1 MRYFHFISSIIFF
14 SFSCDNV
21 GLNNPKVEDTTPPTI
36 NIIYPANQAIVDG
49 TINISVYAH
58 DNSAIEKVKIFIDDS
73 IIYDNTLQEYQLN
86 TLIYNIYQH
95 EWDTGKHTDDEYYSI
110 TASAMDSSGNYSH
123 ANPIQIQIDNHDNIK
138 PEGLFLSPST
148 GQIVNGNVEIIL
160 HGEDNDSIDYLTL
173 YIGGD
178 SIETFSASNLSG
190 NYYHYFWNTLN
201 ADEDNLHSIH
211 AVIVDLSGNHNLIG
225 PVNVYVDNHDAPDIL
240 PPQGTI
246 INPPSGS
253 VVNDVISIEV
263 NAYDNI
269 GIGNVNF
276 IINGVLANIDST
288 YPYNYQWNT
297 LEYEE
302 DYDHVINIDIY
313 DESNNMTSLYPIT
326 VYVNNMPEMDIIP
339 PSIVIYEPASNQTL
353 SGIVNFSTIVTDND
367 SIHKVEFYKNYSLTY
382 TDSLKFEPNDSLPPY
397 YTYEW
402 NTTEESDDTQ
412 FIWYAKAFDISGNM
426 TQTEPMTLFV
436 DNVDNISPTG
446 EILFPYAG
454 QLVSGTI
461 TIQVLALDNV
471 SVNLVE
477 FYINDSLEF
486 SDSQH
491 PYNFDWNTTTYEE
504 DQSHLISAIIYDQ
517 EGNTFQDN
525 LIVTVNN
532 TEMNQDDITPPF
544 AAIITPVSGQ
554 TVQDTVFV
562 SGFATD
568 NISVTEINFFINDQL
583 VSTLN
588 DTPFLYLWNTEILE
602 DYSEHIIQMIAS
614 DEAGNSS
621 YAQPVIITVNNSN

>member
-1 MRYFHFISSIIFF
+1 MRYFHFIFLIIFF

-21 GLNNPKVEDTTPPTI
+21 GLNNPKIEDTTPPTI

-95 EWDTGKHTDDEYYSI
+95 EWDTEKHKDDEFYSI
-110 TASAMDSSGNYSH
+110 TASAKDSSGNYNH

-173 YIGGD
+173 YIGDD
-178 SIETFSASNLSG
+178 SVETFSSSNLSG

-211 AVIVDLSGNHNLIG
+211 AVIVDLSGNHNIIG
-225 PVNVYVDNHDAPDIL
+225 PVNVYVDNQDAPDIL

-246 INPPSGS
+246 TNPPSGS
-253 VVNDVISIEV
+253 VVHNVVSIEV

-269 GIGNVNF
+269 GIENVNF
-276 IINGVLANIDST
+276 IINGILANIDST

-297 LEYEE
+297 LEYGE

-382 TDSLKFEPNDSLPPY
+382 TDSLKFEQNDSLPPY

-426 TQTEPMTLFV
+426 TQTDPMTLLV
-436 DNVDNISPTG
+436 DNVDNTTPTG
-446 EILFPYAG
+446 EIVFPYAG
-454 QLVSGTI
+454 QLVSGI
-461 TIQVLALDNV
+461 INIQVLAEDNV
-471 SVNLVE
+471 SVHLVE

-486 SDSQH
+486 SDSQS
-491 PYNFDWNTTTYEE
+491 PYNYDWNTTTYEE
-504 DQSHLISAIIYDQ
+504 DQNHLVSAIIYDQ

-532 TEMNQDDITPPF
+532 TQMDQDDTTPPF
-544 AAIITPVSGQ
+544 TAILTPVSGQ
-554 TVQDTVFV
+554 TVQDTVLV

-568 NISVTEINFFINDQL
+568 NFSIAEVNFYINDQL

-602 DYSEHIIQMIAS
+602 NYSQHVIQMIAS

-621 YAQPVIITVNNSN
+621 SAQPVIITVDNSE